1 MEMFQYDFIQR
12 AFIAGTAVALITP
25 ILGLLL
31 ILRRQ
36 SLLSDTL
43 SHISLAGVALGLL
56 LQWNPTYTTLL
67 VVVVA
72 SVLIEYLRMVY
83 QHYSEV
89 SIAMMMA
96 GGMAVALVLMNLSR
110 NASAIKIDQFLFGSI
125 VLISSHEVK
134 LLIALAVAVVLLYVI
149 FRKPL
154 YVMSFDEATAYTAGL
169 PIKLMSILFSVITG
183 VAISIMMP
191 IVGALL
197 VSALIVIPAAT
208 AIKVSKNFTQA
219 IIIGIII
226 NIIGIYTGLT
236 ASYHWDTPPGASIT
250 LGFLI
255 LFLLV
260 TFYDTMSKRMKREQ
274 YKETPEVHEPLDHE
288 MYK

>member
-1 MEMFQYDFIQR
+1 MFQYDFIQR

-72 SVLIEYLRMVY
+72 SVLIEYLRTVY

-134 LLIALAVAVVLLYVI
+134 LLITLAVAVVLLYVI

-154 YVMSFDEATAYTAGL
+154 YVMSFDEATAHTAGL

-226 NIIGIYTGLT
+226 NVIGIYTGLT

-260 TFYDTMSKRMKREQ
+260 TFYDTMSKRMKREK
-274 YKETPEVHEPLDHE
+274 YKETPEVHKPLDHK

>member
-1 MEMFQYDFIQR
+1 MFQYDFIQR

-67 VVVVA
+67 VVVIA

-83 QHYSEV
+83 QHYSEI

-110 NASAIKIDQFLFGSI
+110 NATTIKIEQFLFGSI
-125 VLISSHEVK
+125 VLISPHEVK
-134 LLIALAVAVVLLYVI
+134 LLIALAVAVILTYLI
-149 FRKPL
+149 FKKPL
-154 YVMSFDEATAYTAGL
+154 YVMSFDEATAHTAGL
-169 PIKLMSILFSVITG
+169 PIKLMSILFSVMTG
-183 VAISIMMP
+183 IAISIMMP

-197 VSALIVIPAAT
+197 VSALIVIPSAT
-208 AIKVSKNFTQA
+208 AIKISKNFTQA

-260 TFYDTMSKRMKREQ
+260 TLYDNFRKRIKRQ
-274 YKETPEVHEPLDHE
+274 HYKHMPQVQEHLENKI
-288 MYK
+288 YK

>member
-12 AFIAGTAVALITP
+12 AFLAGAAISLITP

-36 SLLSDTL
+36 SLMADTL
-43 SHISLAGVALGLL
+43 SHISLAGVALGII
-56 LQWNPTYTTLL
+56 LQVHPTYTTLL

-83 QHYSEV
+83 RDYSEI

-96 GGMAVALVLMNLSR
+96 TGMSVALVLMNLNR
-110 NASAIKIDQFLFGSI
+110 NATNFKIEQFLFGSI
-125 VLISSHEVK
+125 VLISDQEVK
-134 LLIALAVAVVLLYVI
+134 MLLGLALILGILYLI

-154 YVMSFDEATAYTAGL
+154 YVVTFDEATAHTSGL
-169 PIKLMSILFSVITG
+169 PVKWISIIFSVVTG

-197 VSALIVIPAAT
+197 VSALMVIPSAT
-208 AIKVSKNFTQA
+208 AIRISKSFGQA

-226 NIIGIYTGLT
+226 NFLGIFAGLT
-236 ASYHWDTPPGASIT
+236 ASYQLDTPPGASIA
-250 LGFLI
+250 LCFI
-255 LFLLV
+255 MIFILV
-260 TFYDTMSKRMKREQ
+260 TV
-274 YKETPEVHEPLDHE
+274 VHRLITHRR
-288 MYK
+288 